1 MIIAAAV
8 AAVGLLLLGLCL
20 KAGIDNFV
28 NKDRM
33 VTVKGLA
40 EMQVDA
46 DKVTWP
52 IVTRE
57 SGNDI
62 KTLYAMVSRKNASIV
77 EFLKQNG
84 ITDEE
89 INVNPIEVDDRE
101 MNEYANERV
110 PYRYRA
116 RSVITVI
123 SNKVSKVREI
133 TAKQDE
139 LLERGIV
146 IESGEGPS
154 ISRAVRQEHRQRV
167 GQDGDCRAGRVL
179 YRRPGQQHPLQEVA
193 AGGVDHHLSFRLNSQ
208 RRKKEMGRPARG
220 ASHFSLFTLAA
231 LLFHAGVDEV

>member
-1 MIIAAAV
+1 MDKGKSMIIAAAV

-62 KTLYAMVSRKNASIV
+62 KTLYAVVSRKNASIV

-154 ISRAVRQEHRQRV
+154 ISYEFTSFTDIKPKMMEQAIANAQKTAEQFAKSTGSGLGKMETAEQGVFSIDDLDSNTPYKKSLRV
-167 GQDGDCRAGRVL
+167 VSTIT
-179 YRRPGQQHPLQEVA
+179 YRL
-193 AGGVDHHLSFRLNSQ
+193 D
-208 RRKKEMGRPARG
+208 
-220 ASHFSLFTLAA
+220 
-231 LLFHAGVDEV
+231 